1 LVGFATTQYLHG
13 LIIPRLTGA
22 LVVNPDYKN
31 DNPMKDSPE
40 YKANQHITS
49 GFVSFDVGFR
59 VGPHYRFNVT
69 VTDFFGGN
77 PYRDIGLF
85 RDRDEVHASATVLF

>member
-1 LVGFATTQYLHG
+1 L
-13 LIIPRLTGA
+13 
-22 LVVNPDYKN
+22 
-31 DNPMKDSPE
+31 
-40 YKANQHITS
+40 S